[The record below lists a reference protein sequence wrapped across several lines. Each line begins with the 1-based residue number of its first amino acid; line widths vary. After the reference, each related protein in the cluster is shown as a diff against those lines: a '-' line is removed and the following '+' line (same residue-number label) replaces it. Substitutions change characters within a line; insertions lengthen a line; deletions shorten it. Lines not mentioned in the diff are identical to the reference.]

1 MEIEKQTTTQRE
13 ADLWEKYGELNNKQI
28 ISMKELDGLMN
39 AVEKLLM
46 NYKDTVE
53 SRDKFKEEV
62 KRLNIKI
69 KEMEK

>member
-1 MEIEKQTTTQRE
+1 MKTQRE
-13 ADLWEKYGELNNKQI
+13 IDLWEKYNELNNKQI
-28 ISMKELDGLMN
+28 ISMKELDSLMN

-62 KRLNIKI
+62 KRLKI
-69 KEMEK
+69 KLKEIGK